1 MEARETQRRAVIRL
15 VRVLNEAASN
25 PALRDALRD
34 QADGD
39 ADVARLRQLSPG
51 ERVERAVERYVQ
63 RADIYVAA
71 LTRKSEREAAL
82 YEETGAPAAEITG
95 MGELKSDQTDDTL
108 RAYRRRLA
116 ELARRGLYSG
126 PVQLRRIRPD
136 GSWEN
141 LHLRGD

>member
-1 MEARETQRRAVIRL
+1 MEPRETQRRAVARL
-15 VRVLNEAASN
+15 VQVLNEVARN
-25 PALRDALRD
+25 PEVREALGEVGE
-34 QADGD
+34 GD
-39 ADVARLRQLSPG
+39 AVIAGLSRA

-82 YEETGAPAAEITG
+82 YEETGALPAEITG
-95 MGELKSDQTDDTL
+95 LGELKSDQTDDAL

-126 PVQLRRIRPD
+126 PVQLRRIRAD

>member
-1 MEARETQRRAVIRL
+1 MNRL
-15 VRVLNEAASN
+15 VRVLDEVVNN
-25 PALRDALRD
+25 PALREALQAPAESDDA
-34 QADGD
+34 GPE
-39 ADVARLRQLSPG
+39 LSRA

-82 YEETGAPAAEITG
+82 YEETGALPAEITG
-95 MGELKSDQTDDTL
+95 LGELKSDQTDDAL

-126 PVQLRRIRPD
+126 PIQLRRIRPD